1 MSFSTELEL
10 KRGYGCEWAEY
21 TNANCNCVELRIT
34 GGAISVGRTFHTK
47 ILSQSTVAMN
57 TFSGV
62 LKDQNANAET
72 SSNAKL
78 S

>member
-1 MSFSTELEL
+1 MGTGVNAQSTQTLIVI
-10 KRGYGCEWAEY
+10 
-21 TNANCNCVELRIT
+21 CVELRIT
-34 GGAISVGRTFHTK
+34 AKAISDRRTFHMK
-47 ILSQSTVAMN
+47 VPSQRTVAMN